1 MSNLSNIIL
10 QPNDVH
16 PCQTNESCDDL
27 CVICYDNLDQ
37 PDEPGKQ
44 PFTIPECGHTF
55 HQLCINSWFR
65 QGNEKC
71 PLCNDLGVGGSGSR
85 RRSTYW
91 GVYEDRFTLLNKLS
105 KKKTAP
111 KILVNEIE
119 KFRKKEKKLKM
130 FKEETK
136 KWKDTKIVVNDKET
150 TISEIIKDAE
160 KRRKTVRRH
169 EWALRK
175 NKRRVAEKVNMVP
188 LILVEKKIINTSE

>member
-1 MSNLSNIIL
+1 MSNLHNVML
-10 QPNDVH
+10 NQ
-16 PCQTNESCDDL
+16 NESHPSCQNTDSSDNL
-27 CVICYDNLDQ
+27 CVICYDNLIQPNQ
-37 PDEPGKQ
+37 PDKI

-55 HQLCINSWFR
+55 HQICINSWFR

-71 PLCNDLGVGGSGSR
+71 PLCNDLGVGASGSR
-85 RRSTYW
+85 QRSTYW
-91 GVYEDRFTLLNKLS
+91 GVHEDRFALLNKLS
-105 KKKTAP
+105 KKKSAP

-136 KWKDTKIVVNDKET
+136 KWKDTTIVVNDKET

-160 KRRKTVRRH
+160 KRRKTARRH

-175 NKRRVAEKVNMVP
+175 HKRRVAEKINMIP
-188 LILVEKKIINTSE
+188 LIIVEKKKIN